1 MRTTVRSAEALTAD
15 MRRIVVTSDEFGDF
29 DPTAFSDSYVKVH
42 LPPPGAGYGPDFDG
56 DEIRATRPRAEWPRT
71 RSITVRAWDA
81 RKRELTLDF
90 VVHHD
95 DGVAGP
101 WAARARPGDVL
112 HLSGPGGAYAPDPAA
127 DWHLLVGDLCV
138 QPAIEVALERIPDGV
153 PVIVVAAEEPN
164 GLEQAV
170 RELELPPGRGQAF
183 VHGEASMVRAV
194 RRHLIVDRGL
204 PESVLSASGYWKQ
217 RRTDEQWRAD
227 KAEWKRLAAED
238 VTTAAPPAG

>member
-71 RSITVRAWDA
+71 RSITVRAWDPA
-81 RKRELTLDF
+81 KLELTLDF

-101 WAARARPGDVL
+101 WAARAQPGDVL
-112 HLSGPGGAYAPDPAA
+112 HLSGPAA
-127 DWHLLVGDLCV
+127 RT
-138 QPAIEVALERIPDGV
+138 PPTR
-153 PVIVVAAEEPN
+153 
-164 GLEQAV
+164 
-170 RELELPPGRGQAF
+170 LPTG
-183 VHGEASMVRAV
+183 
-194 RRHLIVDRGL
+194 ICW
-204 PESVLSASGYWKQ
+204 SATSACSPPSRSRWSGS
-217 RRTDEQWRAD
+217 RTGSR
-227 KAEWKRLAAED
+227 
-238 VTTAAPPAG
+238 